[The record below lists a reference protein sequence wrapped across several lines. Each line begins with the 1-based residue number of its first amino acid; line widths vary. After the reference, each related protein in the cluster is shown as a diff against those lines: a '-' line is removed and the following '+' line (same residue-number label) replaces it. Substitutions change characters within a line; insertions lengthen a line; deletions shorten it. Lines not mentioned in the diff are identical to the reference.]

1 MSGNTVLY
9 VSGSDEHGTPIT
21 ISAEK
26 MKVKPSEIADR
37 YHREHLETFKS
48 LDIEFDIFTRTTYP
62 EHQELCDEFIQD
74 FLKKGYL
81 SQHEMISPYCPTCRR
96 FMPDRYIEGT
106 CPYCGF
112 DGARGDQCDNC
123 GRTLDPQELKE
134 PKCIV
139 SGDAPEFRETTHL
152 FFRLDLFQ
160 DRLLDWLDGKNFWKQ
175 NVLAYTKNFISG
187 GLKER
192 PVTRDIEWGVR
203 VPVPGYENKRV
214 YVWFEAL
221 MGYISGAM
229 IYSRNIG
236 SPGLWKEYYMD
247 PDVKGYYFLGKDNI
261 PFHTIIWPAMLMAKG
276 GLNLPYNVPAN
287 EYMTYKG
294 QKFSKSRKIGFTVS
308 EMLELIP
315 KDYLRFYLAYNLPE
329 TSDTDFSLEDV
340 ESRVNTELIDK
351 YGNFI
356 NRVIEFITRR
366 SLQVEL
372 SGNMDESDGKFIQ
385 SLKEGERKYRELM
398 ESVEIRKAL
407 MQWLELVRSA
417 NQYLNESA
425 PWDLVK
431 TNKDTASRKL
441 FISMVAARDLSIMLN
456 PYIPE
461 SSSMILKSIGSE
473 RVSEDGIKMS
483 LLGDISDR
491 FRPVSA
497 GPPFKK
503 LDLSEGN
510 PNGLDLK
517 IGTVLSVSDHPD
529 ADRLLVLKVALGYR
543 EAQIVAG
550 LKGRVDRDSLI
561 GRKVV
566 ILDNIKWAR
575 LRGLESQ
582 GMIIAADD
590 GNSVCP
596 VYPYDRTVKDG
607 TEIRMGD
614 FRYNASGKL
623 EKGDLEKYNLHI
635 SVRDGKPFVV
645 STIDG
650 ESYDLLAGSSPIT
663 VDSNI
668 KDGAVVR

>member
-1 MSGNTVLY
+1 MNGNSVLY

-37 YHREHLETFKS
+37 YHKEHLETFRS
-48 LDIEFDIFTRTTYP
+48 LDIQFDIFTRTTYP

-81 SQHEMISPYCPTCRR
+81 NQHEMISPYCPTCRR
-96 FMPDRYIEGT
+96 FMPDRYIEGI

-134 PKCIV
+134 PKCIL
-139 SGDAPEFRETTHL
+139 SGDTPEFRETTHL

-160 DRLLDWLDGKNFWKQ
+160 DKLLEWLDGKNFWKQ
-175 NVLAYTKNFISG
+175 NVLAYTRNFISG

-192 PVTRDIEWGVR
+192 PVTRDIEWGVKIH
-203 VPVPGYENKRV
+203 VPGYEKKRV

-221 MGYISGAM
+221 MGYISGAK
-229 IYSRNIG
+229 IYSKNIG
-236 SPGLWKEYYMD
+236 SPDLWKEYYMD
-247 PDVKGYYFLGKDNI
+247 PEVKGYYFLGKDNI

-294 QKFSKSRKIGFTVS
+294 QKFSKSRKVGFTVS
-308 EMLELIP
+308 EMLQIIP

-329 TSDTDFSLEDV
+329 TSDSDFSLEDV

-356 NRVIEFITRR
+356 NRVLEFITKRNIDIR
-366 SLQVEL
+366 L
-372 SGNMDESDGKFIQ
+372 SGDLDEKDRRFIDG
-385 SLKEGERKYRELM
+385 LKEGEKKYRELI
-398 ESVEIRKAL
+398 ESVDVRKGL
-407 MQWLELVRSA
+407 MQWLELVRSS
-417 NQYLNESA
+417 NQYLNESS

-431 TNKDTASRKL
+431 TDPEVASRKL
-441 FISMVAARDLSIMLN
+441 FLSMIAARDLTVMLN

-461 SSSMILKSIGSE
+461 SSLRIMNSIGSGLVKAE
-473 RVSEDGIKMS
+473 GIRMA
-483 LLGDISDR
+483 LLGDLNDTFNPS
-491 FRPVSA
+491 SM
-497 GPPFKK
+497 GPPFKR

-517 IGTVLSVSDHPD
+517 VGTVISVKDHPD

-550 LKGRVDRDSLI
+550 LKGRIDPEKMV

-566 ILDNIKWAR
+566 ILDNIKWAK

-590 GNSVCP
+590 GNIVCP
-596 VYPYDRTVKDG
+596 VYPEDRSVKDG
-607 TEIRMGD
+607 TEIKMGE
-614 FRYNASGKL
+614 FRYNSSGKL
-623 EKGDLEKYNLHI
+623 EKSDLEKYNLHI
-635 SVRDGKPFVV
+635 SVRDGKPYVV
-645 STIDG
+645 SSVGG
-650 ESYDLLAGSSPIT
+650 EDYDLIAGSAPLT

>member
-1 MSGNTVLY
+1 MLY

-26 MKVKPSEIADR
+26 MKVSPSEIADR
-37 YHREHLETFKS
+37 YHKEHLETFRS

-62 EHQELCDEFIQD
+62 EHQELADEFIRD

-81 SQHEMISPYCPTCRR
+81 SQHEMISPYCTTCGR
-96 FMPDRYIEGT
+96 FMPDRYIEGI

-112 DGARGDQCDNC
+112 EGARGDQCDNC

-134 PKCIV
+134 PRCII
-139 SGDAPEFRETTHL
+139 SGDTPEFRQTTHL
-152 FFRLDLFQ
+152 FFRLELFQ
-160 DRLLDWLDGKNFWKQ
+160 DKLLEWLEGKNFWKQ
-175 NVLAYTKNFISG
+175 NVLAYTRNFISG
-187 GLKER
+187 GLRER
-192 PVTRDIEWGVR
+192 PVTRDIEWGVK

-221 MGYISGAM
+221 MGYISGAR
-229 IYSRNIG
+229 IYSRKVG
-236 SPGLWKEYYMD
+236 KPDLWKEYYMD
-247 PDVKGYYFLGKDNI
+247 PEVKGYYFLGKDNI

-287 EYMTYKG
+287 EYMTYRG

-308 EMLELIP
+308 EMLEIIP

-329 TSDTDFSLEDV
+329 TSDTDFSIEDV

-351 YGNFI
+351 YGNYI
-356 NRVIEFITRR
+356 NRVLEFITRR
-366 SLQVEL
+366 NLHVEYR
-372 SGNMDESDGKFIQ
+372 GETDDSDRRFLDILIG
-385 SLKEGERKYRELM
+385 GEKRYRELM
-398 ESVEIRKAL
+398 EAVEIRKAL
-407 MQWLELVRSA
+407 MQWLDLVKSA

-431 TNKDTASRKL
+431 TNQEAASRKL
-441 FISMVAARDLSIMLN
+441 FISMVAARDLTVMLN

-461 SSSMILKSIGSE
+461 SSSKIMEGIGSE
-473 RVSEDGIKMS
+473 RVKKEGIRIT
-483 LLGDISDR
+483 LLGDINDR
-491 FRPVSA
+491 FEPLSF
-497 GPPFKK
+497 GPPFRK

-517 IGTVLSVSDHPD
+517 VGTVISVSDHPD
-529 ADRLLVLKVALGYR
+529 ADRLLVLKVGLGYR

-550 LKGRVDRDSLI
+550 LKGRVDPEKLV

-566 ILDNIKWAR
+566 ILDNIKWAK

-596 VYPYDRTVKDG
+596 VYPEDKSVKDG
-607 TEIRMGD
+607 TEIRMGY
-614 FRYNASGKL
+614 FRYNSSGKV
-623 EKGDLEKYNLHI
+623 EKTDLAKYNLHTI
-635 SVRDGKPFVV
+635 VRDGKPVVV
-645 STIDG
+645 STIEG
-650 ESYDLLAGSSPIT
+650 EDYELRAGNTRLT
-663 VDSNI
+663 VDPEI
-668 KDGAVVR
+668 GEGAVVR